1 MRREARPGCSRC
13 ARRAWRCDA
22 IGELHVR
29 SSRLTCA
36 RRMSSNSSR
45 KQHSQCLAA
54 ATVTRWYSCRAA
66 AAVKCR
72 QAWTMSPFYKACVR
86 ATGPSGS
93 QRRSKGD
100 DRVARG
106 RGVRE
111 GVCEDSTEQPKW
123 KKGERMEATVVWQA
137 VVVGRSVFF
146 TATDRARQGVVV
158 VW

>member
-1 MRREARPGCSRC
+1 MCS
-13 ARRAWRCDA
+13 RCDA

-72 QAWTMSPFYKACVR
+72 QAWTMSPFYNACVR

-111 GVCEDSTEQPKW
+111 GVCEDSTEQQNRKRVKEW
-123 KKGERMEATVVWQA
+123 KRRSFGRQRSSVDQSSSQQQTEPAKGWWWCGEVEAAA
-137 VVVGRSVFF
+137 VH
-146 TATDRARQGVVV
+146 
-158 VW
+158 